1 VTTDRPTGVL
11 VMAHGTP
18 ASPDEI
24 ESFYTSIR
32 RGRPP
37 TPELLADL
45 VGRYEAIGG
54 TSPLREHTRAQVE
67 GLAAMLEARAPGR
80 FVVRY
85 GAKHT
90 TPSIETG
97 VAELSAAGVTRA
109 VGLVL
114 TPHQS
119 SAGTGRYLERAAR
132 ASSAVEPPI
141 TLVPVSSWFRT
152 PGFAPILAGWV
163 QDQLASLPEPDRTNC
178 EVIFTAHSVPSRAV
192 AGGDPY
198 ADEVN
203 ESARDV
209 AALAGL
215 EHWRVAWQSAG
226 RTDDEWL
233 GPNLLDEI
241 RSLADGGTPAVVVC
255 PVGFVAD
262 HLEVLFDL
270 DVEASAVAESVGIRF
285 ARTASLN
292 DDPRFLAVLADV
304 VSAAASGM
312 VSGEP
317 SGGPSGAASAAA
329 SGAASATAS
338 GERNSTRPEP

>member
-1 VTTDRPTGVL
+1 VTERPTGVL

-18 ASPDEI
+18 ATRDEI

-45 VGRYEAIGG
+45 VGRYDAIGG
-54 TSPLREHTRAQVE
+54 TSPLRGNTDAQVV
-67 GLAAMLEARAPGR
+67 GLAAALDAAAPGR

-90 TPSIETG
+90 APSIEEG
-97 VAELSAAGVTRA
+97 MAELAEAGVTRV

-119 SAGTGRYLERAAR
+119 TAGTGQYLERAAQA
-132 ASSAVEPPI
+132 ASSVEPPI
-141 TLVPVSSWFRT
+141 DLLAVPSWFRA
-152 PGFAPILAGWV
+152 PGFTSILADRV
-163 QDQLASLPEPDRTNC
+163 RDQLVLVPEPDRAHC

-192 AGGDPY
+192 DAGDPY
-198 ADEVN
+198 ADEVT
-203 ESARDV
+203 ESAKEI

-215 EHWRVAWQSAG
+215 GHWRVAWQSAG
-226 RTDDEWL
+226 RTADEWL
-233 GPNLLDEI
+233 GPNLLDGI
-241 RSLADGGTPAVVVC
+241 RSLAADGAPAVVVS

-270 DVEASAVAESVGIRF
+270 DIEAAQVAASVGIRF
-285 ARTASLN
+285 ARTTSLN
-292 DDPRFLAVLADV
+292 DDPRFLSVLADV
-304 VSAAASGM
+304 VS
-312 VSGEP
+312 
-317 SGGPSGAASAAA
+317 GAAS
-329 SGAASATAS
+329 SDRGH
-338 GERNSTRPEP
+338 ERPAP

>member
-1 VTTDRPTGVL
+1 MTGRPTGVL

-18 ASPDEI
+18 ATPAEI

-45 VGRYEAIGG
+45 VGRYQAIGG
-54 TSPLREHTRAQVE
+54 TSPLRQHTDDQVQ
-67 GLAAMLEARAPGR
+67 GLAAALEAAAPGR

-90 TPSIETG
+90 QPSIEEG
-97 VAELSAAGVTRA
+97 MAELARAGATRV

-119 SAGTGRYLERAAR
+119 AAGTGQYLERAVR
-132 ASSAVEPPI
+132 AAASATPPI
-141 TLVPVSSWFRT
+141 ELVPVPGWFRT
-152 PGFAPILAGWV
+152 PGFASILAQRV
-163 QDQLASLPEPDRTNC
+163 QQSVASLPEPVRADN

-192 AGGDPY
+192 HEGDPY
-198 ADEVN
+198 PDEVT
-203 ESARDV
+203 ESAKDI

-215 EHWRVAWQSAG
+215 GRWRVAWQSAG
-226 RTDDEWL
+226 RTADEWL
-233 GPNLLDEI
+233 GPDLLEEI
-241 RSLADGGTPAVVVC
+241 RAIAAEGTAAVVVC

-270 DVEASAVAESVGIRF
+270 DVEAAAVATSVGIRF
-285 ARTASLN
+285 ARTPSLN
-292 DDPRFLAVLADV
+292 DDPRFLSVLAEAV
-304 VSAAASGM
+304 AAAAGDR
-312 VSGEP
+312 
-317 SGGPSGAASAAA
+317 GA
-329 SGAASATAS
+329 
-338 GERNSTRPEP
+338 TRPVP

>member
-1 VTTDRPTGVL
+1 MTERPTGVL

-18 ASPDEI
+18 GTPEEI

-45 VGRYEAIGG
+45 VGRYQAIGG
-54 TSPLREHTRAQVE
+54 TSPLRQHTEAQVQ
-67 GLAAMLEARAPGR
+67 GLAATLEAAAPGR

-90 TPSIETG
+90 EPSIEAGMAELAQAG
-97 VAELSAAGVTRA
+97 VARV

-119 SAGTGRYLERAAR
+119 AAGTGQYLDRAAR
-132 ASSAVEPPI
+132 AASSVTPPI
-141 TLVPVSSWFRT
+141 ELLPVPSWFRT
-152 PGFAPILAGWV
+152 PGFASILAQRV
-163 QDQLASLPEPDRTNC
+163 QDSLASLPEAVRADA

-192 AGGDPY
+192 HENDPY
-198 ADEVN
+198 PEEVT
-203 ESARDV
+203 ESAKDI

-215 EHWRVAWQSAG
+215 GHWRVAWQSAG
-226 RTDDEWL
+226 RTADVWL
-233 GPNLLDEI
+233 GPDLLDEI
-241 RSLADGGTPAVVVC
+241 RTIAAEGTAAVVVC

-270 DVEASAVAESVGIRF
+270 DIEAAAVAASVGIGF

-292 DDPRFLAVLADV
+292 DDPRFLTVLAEAVLAEAVLADA
-304 VSAAASGM
+304 VSAAAS
-312 VSGEP
+312 SDR
-317 SGGPSGAASAAA
+317 GAKSPA
-329 SGAASATAS
+329 
-338 GERNSTRPEP
+338 P

>member
-1 VTTDRPTGVL
+1 MTERPTGVL

-18 ASPDEI
+18 ATPEEI
-24 ESFYTSIR
+24 EAFYTSIR

-54 TSPLREHTRAQVE
+54 TSPLRQHTDAQVE
-67 GLAAMLEARAPGR
+67 GLAATLEAAAPGR

-90 TPSIETG
+90 TPSIEG
-97 VAELSAAGVTRA
+97 GMAELAQAGVTRV

-119 SAGTGRYLERAAR
+119 AAGTGQYLERAAR
-132 ASSAVEPPI
+132 AASSVAPPI
-141 TLVPVSSWFRT
+141 ELIPVPSWFRT
-152 PGFAPILAGWV
+152 PGFASILAQRV
-163 QDQLASLPEPDRTNC
+163 RESLASLPEPVRADC

-192 AGGDPY
+192 HTGDPY
-198 ADEVN
+198 ADEVT
-203 ESARDV
+203 ESAKEI

-215 EHWRVAWQSAG
+215 AHWRVAWQSAG

-233 GPNLLDEI
+233 GPDLLDEI
-241 RSLADGGTPAVVVC
+241 RAIAAEGTAAVVVC

-270 DVEASAVAESVGIRF
+270 DIEAAGVAAAVGIRF
-285 ARTASLN
+285 ARTSSLN
-292 DDPRFLAVLADV
+292 DDPHFLTVLAEAVLADA
-304 VSAAASGM
+304 VSAAASSDQG
-312 VSGEP
+312 SK
-317 SGGPSGAASAAA
+317 
-329 SGAASATAS
+329 
-338 GERNSTRPEP
+338 RPAP